1 MRRTLRKFPEM
12 QLFGTPV
19 QIHFARQ
26 LMGQLACQRAQATS
40 ACESLAAVRC
50 GSDAHALAKWYIT
63 HVFHHQKRATWWIAN
78 REYLLCPWFI
88 EEYLRAYRPG
98 RHAVA
103 DEPACV
109 AAVWEE
115 AMLRPAKAR
124 FRGAVEVHALPNAG
138 KEETGQI
145 LVRYEMNP
153 ELSRVAR
160 GAKLRWDHART
171 AYVRTVD
178 ECAMPLVDRAA
189 EVCAKLLTAGFRVLA
204 LDASVREKALSG
216 TYARE
221 YPRWIRRGK
230 NPFTLEFLYAHNPWL
245 HERVRSLGARWS
257 GQAMEV
263 NWMLTEET
271 QEFAQLYNFRI
282 TEDAQEIF
290 ERWHRTVKNARIW
303 EETGA
308 EEALLPALDGDAL
321 AERLCARIEIPE
333 DLRDDDG

>member
-1 MRRTLRKFPEM
+1 MRRTLRMFPEM

-40 ACESLAAVRC
+40 ACESLAAVRR
-50 GSDAHALAKWYIT
+50 GGNAHALAKWYIT

-98 RHAVA
+98 RHAAA

-178 ECAMPLVDRAA
+178 ECAMPLVPCRPRGGSLRQAADSGVSRA
-189 EVCAKLLTAGFRVLA
+189 CAGRERARKGAFRDVYARVSA
-204 LDASVREKALSG
+204 LDSPRQESVHTG
-216 TYARE
+216 IFVYAQ
-221 YPRWIRRGK
+221 
-230 NPFTLEFLYAHNPWL
+230 
-245 HERVRSLGARWS
+245 SLA
-257 GQAMEV
+257 A
-263 NWMLTEET
+263 
-271 QEFAQLYNFRI
+271 
-282 TEDAQEIF
+282 
-290 ERWHRTVKNARIW
+290 
-303 EETGA
+303 
-308 EEALLPALDGDAL
+308 
-321 AERLCARIEIPE
+321 
-333 DLRDDDG
+333 

>member
-1 MRRTLRKFPEM
+1 
-12 QLFGTPV
+12 
-19 QIHFARQ
+19 
-26 LMGQLACQRAQATS
+26 
-40 ACESLAAVRC
+40 
-50 GSDAHALAKWYIT
+50 
-63 HVFHHQKRATWWIAN
+63 
-78 REYLLCPWFI
+78 
-88 EEYLRAYRPG
+88 
-98 RHAVA
+98 
-103 DEPACV
+103 
-109 AAVWEE
+109 
-115 AMLRPAKAR
+115 
-124 FRGAVEVHALPNAG
+124 
-138 KEETGQI
+138 
-145 LVRYEMNP
+145 MNP

-230 NPFTLEFLYAHNPWL
+230 NPFTLEFLYTHNPWL

>member
-1 MRRTLRKFPEM
+1 M

-98 RHAVA
+98 RHAAA

-160 GAKLRWDHART
+160 GVKLRWDHART

-216 TYARE
+216 TYTRE

-230 NPFTLEFLYAHNPWL
+230 NPFTLEFLYTHNPWL
-245 HERVRSLGARWS
+245 HERCV
-257 GQAMEV
+257 
-263 NWMLTEET
+263 
-271 QEFAQLYNFRI
+271 
-282 TEDAQEIF
+282 
-290 ERWHRTVKNARIW
+290 
-303 EETGA
+303 
-308 EEALLPALDGDAL
+308 
-321 AERLCARIEIPE
+321 
-333 DLRDDDG
+333 

>member
-40 ACESLAAVRC
+40 ACESLAAVRRG
-50 GSDAHALAKWYIT
+50 GSAHALAKWYIT
-63 HVFHHQKRATWWIAN
+63 HVFHHQKRAAWWIAN

-98 RHAVA
+98 RHAAA

-153 ELSRVAR
+153 QTADSGVSRACAGRERAR
-160 GAKLRWDHART
+160 KGAFRD
-171 AYVRTVD
+171 
-178 ECAMPLVDRAA
+178 
-189 EVCAKLLTAGFRVLA
+189 VCARVSA
-204 LDASVREKALSG
+204 LDSPRQESVHTG
-216 TYARE
+216 IFVYAQSLAAR
-221 YPRWIRRGK
+221 
-230 NPFTLEFLYAHNPWL
+230 A
-245 HERVRSLGARWS
+245 RSLAGRALVGTGHGSELDAYRRDAGICAIVQFS
-257 GQAMEV
+257 DHRRCPG
-263 NWMLTEET
+263 
-271 QEFAQLYNFRI
+271 NF
-282 TEDAQEIF
+282 
-290 ERWHRTVKNARIW
+290 
-303 EETGA
+303 
-308 EEALLPALDGDAL
+308 
-321 AERLCARIEIPE
+321 
-333 DLRDDDG
+333 

>member
-98 RHAVA
+98 RHAAA

-230 NPFTLEFLYAHNPWL
+230 NPLTL
-245 HERVRSLGARWS
+245 
-257 GQAMEV
+257 
-263 NWMLTEET
+263 
-271 QEFAQLYNFRI
+271 
-282 TEDAQEIF
+282 
-290 ERWHRTVKNARIW
+290 
-303 EETGA
+303 
-308 EEALLPALDGDAL
+308 
-321 AERLCARIEIPE
+321 
-333 DLRDDDG
+333 

>member
-1 MRRTLRKFPEM
+1 
-12 QLFGTPV
+12 
-19 QIHFARQ
+19 
-26 LMGQLACQRAQATS
+26 
-40 ACESLAAVRC
+40 
-50 GSDAHALAKWYIT
+50 
-63 HVFHHQKRATWWIAN
+63 
-78 REYLLCPWFI
+78 
-88 EEYLRAYRPG
+88 
-98 RHAVA
+98 
-103 DEPACV
+103 
-109 AAVWEE
+109 
-115 AMLRPAKAR
+115 MLRPAKAR

-230 NPFTLEFLYAHNPWL
+230 NPFTLEFLYTHNPWL

-271 QEFAQLYNFRI
+271 QEFAQLYNCANSCVSSVSIQFTSMACPDQRAPSERTRSCSQGLCVYKNSSVNGFLPRRI
-282 TEDAQEIF
+282 QRGYSRAYVPESAFSRTLASSASTRNPAVSSLAQTSAA
-290 ERWHRTVKNARIW
+290 RSTRGMAHSSTVRTYAVRA
-303 EETGA
+303 
-308 EEALLPALDGDAL
+308 
-321 AERLCARIEIPE
+321 
-333 DLRDDDG
+333 

>member
-1 MRRTLRKFPEM
+1 
-12 QLFGTPV
+12 
-19 QIHFARQ
+19 
-26 LMGQLACQRAQATS
+26 
-40 ACESLAAVRC
+40 
-50 GSDAHALAKWYIT
+50 
-63 HVFHHQKRATWWIAN
+63 
-78 REYLLCPWFI
+78 
-88 EEYLRAYRPG
+88 
-98 RHAVA
+98 
-103 DEPACV
+103 
-109 AAVWEE
+109 
-115 AMLRPAKAR
+115 MLRPAKAR
-124 FRGAVEVHALPNAG
+124 FRGAVEVHALPDAG

-230 NPFTLEFLYAHNPWL
+230 NPFTLEFLYTHNPWL